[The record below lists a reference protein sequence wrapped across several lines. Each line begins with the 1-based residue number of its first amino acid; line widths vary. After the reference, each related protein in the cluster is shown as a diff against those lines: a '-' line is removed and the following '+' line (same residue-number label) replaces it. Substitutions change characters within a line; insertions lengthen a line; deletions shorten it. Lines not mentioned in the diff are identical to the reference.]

1 MGGGCEVK
9 PIICQTGCKEC
20 VTDTTCIVCEDNYSL
35 YNSVCYSTCPDGLI
49 SESGSCVPAP
59 IPPVESKHFPFPFL
73 LAALALLIILS
84 FFRLFDKR
92 SLILGNFISMSSFL
106 ELGCILMFLGY
117 NFLDKDDVLNQSLTY
132 ITILTK
138 LGFNIFFLIYFLKKI
153 SKDELFEKWV

>member
-1 MGGGCEVK
+1 M
-9 PIICQTGCKEC
+9 
-20 VTDTTCIVCEDNYSL
+20 
-35 YNSVCYSTCPDGLI
+35 
-49 SESGSCVPAP
+49 
-59 IPPVESKHFPFPFL
+59 